1 MAFNGS
7 GTFARLYTWVTDK
20 ANAINVKADRMDAEM
35 DGFATGLTNTICRD
49 GQSTITANIPFNNKK
64 ITGLADASSDT
75 DALNR
80 QTADARYTRNAAD
93 LTAETTFA
101 DSDVLPFYDVSASGN
116 KKITALNAVID
127 FMSKAATAGYSSF
140 PAGTAMLFRQTAAP
154 TGWTKVTTYN
164 DAALRVTSGTVS
176 QSIFA
181 GNEFTTLLSSSR
193 TIAANQLPNMTLTDT
208 FAVSTSV
215 TLTSNTNVVRDTGS
229 GVSNGTG
236 SSGMSTATI
245 GASASSSISGTA
257 KIDNT
262 SRGGVAQQAM
272 NFGVNFVDVIIAT
285 KN

>member
-7 GTFARLYTWVTDK
+7 GTFARLYSWVTDK

-140 PAGTAMLFRQTAAP
+140 PAGTAMLFRQTSAP

-164 DAALRVTSGTVS
+164 DAALRVVSGTVG
-176 QSIFA
+176 QSIYS
-181 GNEFTTLLSSSR
+181 GGELTTILGARS
-193 TIAANQLPNMTLTDT
+193 IEAYHLPNITMSEN
-208 FAVSTSV
+208 FAITTSV
-215 TLTSNTNVVRDTGS
+215 TLTSNTSVVRDTGS
-229 GVSNGTG
+229 GVPNGTG
-236 SSGMSTATI
+236 SNGMSSVTI

-257 KIDNT
+257 KIDNAA
-262 SRGGVAQQAM
+262 RGGVAQQNM
-272 NFGVNFVDVIIAT
+272 NFSVNYVDVIIAT